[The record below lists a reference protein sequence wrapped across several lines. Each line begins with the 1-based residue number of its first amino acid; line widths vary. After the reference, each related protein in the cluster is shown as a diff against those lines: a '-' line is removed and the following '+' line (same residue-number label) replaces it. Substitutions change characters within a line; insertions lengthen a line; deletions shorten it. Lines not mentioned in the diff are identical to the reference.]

1 MSKELAKIIALK
13 FIQRRDV
20 KAVQF
25 KNGSWSPD
33 SEVKFGDHG
42 SGWRLSDVQKHLDK
56 EAVYGHYLLDADSH
70 ARVFVFDIDLTD
82 RKDESGKPLGSY
94 VDMPGLTGSIAGMSN
109 EEFDASIQIHEGI
122 NARELWQ
129 ARKNAK
135 ARAWYKLKM
144 MELAHKFTS
153 ACVELGV
160 PTAAAYSGSK
170 GIHVYGFTGNMPA
183 SEVREGALLAM
194 DIVGEFE
201 PSKGKNFYRHVNQD
215 PLHGYPN
222 FELEVFP
229 KQSNLEGKS
238 LGNLVRLPLGMNY
251 KSPKDPTFFLDLK
264 APMGQFR
271 PHPRPIELLQ
281 SGNPYI

>member
-1 MSKELAKIIALK
+1 VSKDLAKIIALK

-33 SEVKFGDHG
+33 SEVKSGNHG
-42 SGWRLSDVQKHLDK
+42 LGWKLSDIEKHLNK
-56 EAVYGHYLLDADSH
+56 EAVYGHYLLDAEDR
-70 ARVFVFDIDLTD
+70 ARVFVFDIDLVAFD
-82 RKDESGKPLGSY
+82 KNRPECNNY
-94 VDMPGLTGSIAGMSN
+94 VSMPGLVGQPAGLTN
-109 EEFDASIQIHEGI
+109 EEFDAQTVVYEDV
-122 NARELWQ
+122 NPRELWHDRSQ
-129 ARKNAK
+129 LQ

-183 SEVREGALLAM
+183 SEVREGALLAL

-201 PSKGKNFYRHVNQD
+201 PSKGKNFYRHTNLD
-215 PLHGYPN
+215 PITGYPT

-229 KQSNLEGKS
+229 KQPTLEGKS
-238 LGNLVRLPLGMNY
+238 LGNLVRLPLGMNH

-271 PHPRPIELLQ
+271 PHPRPIELLE